1 MLHIDADA
9 LDRVFDENALAD
21 SLGAMFR
28 DGCTQPVRHH
38 HSMEV
43 PGEPD
48 ATLLLMP
55 AWQPGESVGIKV
67 ASVFPGANSRGL
79 PAVQA
84 SYLLLDPRTGAPLA
98 LLDGARLTVRRTAA
112 ASALAARYLAR
123 HDASRMV
130 MVGAGALSP
139 CLIRAH
145 MAARPSLDHISIWN
159 HNGDKAAA
167 QAGFLQA
174 AGIPAVA
181 APDLEAAVRQADIV
195 SCATLSRVPLVLGD
209 WLQPGTHLDL
219 VGAFTPQ
226 MRESDDRAMQRAT
239 IFVDTRAG
247 ATREGGDIVQAVDS
261 GAISHDDIAA
271 DLYDL
276 TRGEHPGRTSDREIT
291 LFKSVGA
298 ALEDLAAARLAY
310 ERVSS

>member
-9 LDRVFDENALAD
+9 LDRVFDETALAD

-84 SYLLLDPRTGAPLA
+84 SYLLLDPHTGAPLA

-130 MVGAGALSP
+130 MVGAGALSQW
-139 CLIRAH
+139 LVHAH

-159 HNGDKAAA
+159 HNGDKAEA
-167 QAGFLQA
+167 QASTLRA

-181 APDLEAAVRQADIV
+181 APDLEAAVRRADVV
-195 SCATLSRVPLVLGD
+195 SCATLSRSPLVLGD

-219 VGAFTPQ
+219 VGAFTPL

-271 DLYDL
+271 DLHDL
-276 TRGEHPGRTSDREIT
+276 TRGDHPGRTSDRDIT

>member
-9 LDRVFDENALAD
+9 LDRVFDETALAD

-28 DGCTQPVRHH
+28 DGCEQPVRHH
-38 HSMEV
+38 HSMAV

-112 ASALAARYLAR
+112 ASALAARFLVR
-123 HDASRMV
+123 PDAKRMV
-130 MVGAGALSP
+130 MVGAGALSAW
-139 CLIRAH
+139 LIRAH
-145 MAARPSLDHISIWN
+145 MAARPSLNRISIWN
-159 HNGDKAAA
+159 HNGDKAEV
-167 QAGFLQA
+167 QAEALRA
-174 AGIPAVA
+174 EGIPVEA
-181 APDLEAAVRQADIV
+181 APDLEQAVRQADVV
-195 SCATLSRVPLVLGD
+195 SCATLSRVPLVSGD
-209 WLQPGTHLDL
+209 WLQPGAHLDL
-219 VGAFTPQ
+219 VGAFTPE

-239 IFVDTRAG
+239 VFVDTRAG

-261 GAISHDDIAA
+261 GALTHADIAA
-271 DLYDL
+271 DLHDL
-276 TRGEHPGRTSDREIT
+276 TRGDHPGRRDAQEIT

>member
-1 MLHIDADA
+1 MLHIDAA
-9 LDRVFDENALAD
+9 ELDRVFDETALAD
-21 SLGAMFR
+21 SLGVMFR
-28 DGCTQPVRHH
+28 DGCEQPVRHH
-38 HSMEV
+38 HSMTV

-84 SYLLLDPRTGAPLA
+84 SYLLLDPHTGAPLA

-123 HDASRMV
+123 QDASHLV

-145 MAARPSLDHISIWN
+145 MAARPSLTRVSIWN
-159 HNGDKAAA
+159 HNVDKAEARARALRDDGIAA
-167 QAGFLQA
+167 E
-174 AGIPAVA
+174 A
-181 APDLEAAVRQADIV
+181 APDLETAVRQADII
-195 SCATLSRVPLVLGD
+195 SCATLSRAPLVLGD
-209 WLQPGTHLDL
+209 WLKPGAHLDL

-226 MRESDDRAMQRAT
+226 MRESDDRAMQRCT
-239 IFVDTRAG
+239 VFVDTRAG
-247 ATREGGDIVQAVDS
+247 ATKEGGDIVQAVDS
-261 GAISHDDIAA
+261 GAISYDDIAA

-276 TRGEHPGRTSDREIT
+276 TRSVHPGRTSAQEIT
-291 LFKSVGA
+291 AFKSVGA